1 VIRDYLIL
9 TRVLWS
15 PSSCQS
21 TLLGREGFRHQ
32 FVGVDGTKPHG
43 AHHLKQVHGVEILQA
58 EAALSAPDLTGRADG
73 DALWTADPLV
83 TVAVKTADCLP
94 VLLADPNSR
103 RVMALHAG
111 WRGLTTGI
119 IGRAIQTFE
128 ALNLNL
134 EKLIVAIGPS
144 ISREHYE
151 VGEEVAAAL
160 FEGDIKLS
168 PTQASLAIAKGQAD
182 KWHLDLKVAAVS
194 ALINA
199 GLEPNHIEIVQ
210 ACTYRE
216 KFWHS
221 YRREGRGCGSNWSW
235 ITPVTL

>member
-1 VIRDYLIL
+1 M
-9 TRVLWS
+9 
-15 PSSCQS
+15 
-21 TLLGREGFRHQ
+21 
-32 FVGVDGTKPHG
+32 K
-43 AHHLKQVHGVEILQA
+43 K
-58 EAALSAPDLTGRADG
+58 
-73 DALWTADPLV
+73 
-83 TVAVKTADCLP
+83 K
-94 VLLADPNSR
+94 
-103 RVMALHAG
+103 
-111 WRGLTTGI
+111 
-119 IGRAIQTFE
+119 
-128 ALNLNL
+128 LNLDS

-160 FEGDIKLS
+160 FEGNIKLS
-168 PTQASLAIAKGQAD
+168 ATQASLSIAKGQAD

-216 KFWHS
+216 KSWHS

-235 ITPVTL
+235 ITPARV